1 MLESFPGVGPK
12 MAHLCMD
19 IAWGHMTRIGVCTH
33 MNQII
38 HQLGWV
44 KGALDTPEWT
54 RQLLE
59 QWLSRCMNTLIGQVS
74 MCDTVEH

>member
-1 MLESFPGVGPK
+1 

-19 IAWGHMTRIGVCTH
+19 IAWGHMTGIGVCTH

-44 KGALDTPEWT
+44 KGALNTYE
-54 RQLLE
+54 
-59 QWLSRCMNTLIGQVS
+59 CMDQAVAG
-74 MCDTVEH
+74 TVAFKVHEHLNWPGKHV